1 MSPITFNPL
10 YQERIWGGRTLATR
24 LGRSLPG
31 WQPVGESWE
40 LVDRPEAQSVV
51 AEGPLS
57 GKSTPTAR
65 LRTALKASTG
75 TSSLLMAANA
85 GCP

>member
-31 WQPVGESWE
+31 WQPVGESW
-40 LVDRPEAQSVV
+40 
-51 AEGPLS
+51 
-57 GKSTPTAR
+57 
-65 LRTALKASTG
+65 
-75 TSSLLMAANA
+75 
-85 GCP
+85 